1 MNIIIVSLII
11 YSIIATVVSII
22 FCKKMIYWKK
32 IGVRGLLGG
41 YGSFVQSSQLPDL
54 KKEAL
59 SLELGYNLIKLVD
72 KENNNVL
79 LQRIKETRNNTSIPK
94 IRIIDNMQLD
104 KNEFKLSSF
113 GEVLDSG
120 IVTEDVAAD
129 KIIQSIQ
136 NHGKNII

>member
-22 FCKKMIYWKK
+22 FCKKMIYWKE

-41 YGSFVQSSQLPDL
+41 YGSFVQPSQLPDL

-59 SLELGYNLIKLVD
+59 LLELGYNLIKLVD
-72 KENNNVL
+72 KENYNVL

-129 KIIQSIQ
+129 EIIQSIQ